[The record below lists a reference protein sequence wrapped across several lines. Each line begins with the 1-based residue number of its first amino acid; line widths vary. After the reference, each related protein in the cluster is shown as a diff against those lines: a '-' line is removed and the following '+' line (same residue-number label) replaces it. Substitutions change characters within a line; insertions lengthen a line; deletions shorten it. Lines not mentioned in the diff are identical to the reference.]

1 VSMLKKTLIYLGLG
15 PDDEYD
21 SFDEYAPVDAGPES
35 SGVQAGPS
43 TGNARP
49 VQAVADATHG
59 SQSTTV
65 RPIAGVSRPESSGSV
80 RVVPSDPRPESA
92 PSNRAPSVEE
102 PAPNAPVP
110 PAVRIVD
117 SRAASPHTVKP
128 ATFNDAQLIG
138 DRFKAGQAVI
148 VNLQHA
154 DRDLRRRIVDFAS
167 GLCYALGGSMERVA
181 DQVYLLVPT
190 DVEVSDADTRR
201 AFE

>member
-1 VSMLKKTLIYLGLG
+1 MLKKTLIYLGLG

-21 SFDEYAPVDAGPES
+21 SFDEYAPIDAGSERS
-35 SGVQAGPS
+35 EAQAAPAS
-43 TGNARP
+43 EDPRP
-49 VQAVADATHG
+49 VQAVADRTPG
-59 SQSTTV
+59 PQSATV
-65 RPIAGVSRPESSGSV
+65 RSISAVSRSEPSGSV
-80 RVVPSDPRPESA
+80 RVVPSESRPESA
-92 PSNRAPSVEE
+92 PSSPAPSVRAS
-102 PAPNAPVP
+102 APNAPVP

-117 SRAASPHTVKP
+117 SRAASPHTVSP
-128 ATFNDAQLIG
+128 ETFNDAQLIG

-148 VNLQHA
+148 VNLQYA

-181 DQVYLLVPT
+181 DQVYLLVPA

>member
-21 SFDEYAPVDAGPES
+21 SFDEYAPIDAGPER
-35 SGVQAGPS
+35 SGAQAALASEDP
-43 TGNARP
+43 RP
-49 VQAVADATHG
+49 VQAVADRTPG
-59 SQSTTV
+59 SQSATV
-65 RPIAGVSRPESSGSV
+65 RPIAAVSRPEPSGSV
-80 RVVPSDPRPESA
+80 RVVPSESRPESA
-92 PSNRAPSVEE
+92 PSSPDPSVG
-102 PAPNAPVP
+102 ASAANAPIP
-110 PAVRIVD
+110 PVVRIVD
-117 SRAASPHTVKP
+117 SRAASPHTVSP
-128 ATFNDAQLIG
+128 ETFNDAQLIG

-148 VNLQHA
+148 VNLQYA

-181 DQVYLLVPT
+181 DQVYLLVPA

>member
-1 VSMLKKTLIYLGLG
+1 MSCRDGRRRRG
-15 PDDEYD
+15 
-21 SFDEYAPVDAGPES
+21 G
-35 SGVQAGPS
+35 
-43 TGNARP
+43 AR
-49 VQAVADATHG
+49 
-59 SQSTTV
+59 
-65 RPIAGVSRPESSGSV
+65 SRL
-80 RVVPSDPRPESA
+80 A
-92 PSNRAPSVEE
+92 PSRVARAAS
-102 PAPNAPVP
+102 AFHATP

-117 SRAASPHTVKP
+117 SRAASPHTISP
-128 ATFNDAQLIG
+128 ETFNDAQLIG
-138 DRFKAGQAVI
+138 DRFKAAQAVI

>member
-1 VSMLKKTLIYLGLG
+1 MLKKTLIYLGLG

-21 SFDEYAPVDAGPES
+21 SFDDYAPIDAGPES
-35 SGVQAGPS
+35 AGVHAASASGNP
-43 TGNARP
+43 RP
-49 VQAVADATHG
+49 VQAVADRTPG
-59 SQSTTV
+59 PQSATV
-65 RPIAGVSRPESSGSV
+65 RPIAAASRPDPSGSV
-80 RVVPSDPRPESA
+80 RVVPSETRPEPA
-92 PSNRAPSVEE
+92 PSSPAPGVET
-102 PAPNAPVP
+102 PDPNAPVP

-117 SRAASPHTVKP
+117 SRAASPHTISP
-128 ATFNDAQLIG
+128 ETFNDAQLIG
-138 DRFKAGQAVI
+138 DRFKAAQAVI

>member
-1 VSMLKKTLIYLGLG
+1 MLKKTLIYLGLG

-49 VQAVADATHG
+49 VQAVTDATHG
-59 SQSTTV
+59 SQGATV

-80 RVVPSDPRPESA
+80 RVVPSDPPPESA

-102 PAPNAPVP
+102 PAPNAPAP

-117 SRAASPHTVKP
+117 SRAASPHTVNP